1 MAWCSNFI
9 MNAGKHVP
17 TDTCTYKATLSEPH
31 EHTHAHGTD
40 SPEAACLEV
49 WFMVLKGLNK
59 KHCRAKVIHITSVF
73 VHLRLCW
80 RSMQSLK
87 RMFVTA
93 LWHVLAVVCSYNT
106 FIKNSWDNIWYL
118 VFDGQRETV
127 FYIGLFWG
135 ICTCKISSLYCFC
148 FAMNHW

>member
-1 MAWCSNFI
+1 MQGSTYLLTRARTKPLYLSHTNTH
-9 MNAGKHVP
+9 MHTVQTALRLHVW
-17 TDTCTYKATLSEPH
+17 KSGLWSWK
-31 EHTHAHGTD
+31 
-40 SPEAACLEV
+40 V
-49 WFMVLKGLNK
+49 WIK

-73 VHLRLCW
+73 VVFHLCLCW

-87 RMFVTA
+87 RMLVTA
-93 LWHVLAVVCSYNT
+93 LWHILAVVCSYNT